1 MKTNPLNHIKIA
13 SPCSADWD
21 EMRGDNRQRYCS
33 ECKLNVYNL
42 SEMNQREAENF
53 LFEAEGRVCVRLYR
67 RSDGTVITQDC
78 PVGWQAIKR
87 KISRAATA
95 IFSLLASLFG
105 GVWAVSQI
113 SFDNSKL
120 LEDVTVEKENLKDT
134 TVIIQGGG
142 LTNEQPAF
150 PKATMGK
157 PIIKSAKTNEMRPVV
172 CRLGSIRA
180 LEDEPVELWI
190 K

>member
-13 SPCSADWD
+13 SPCSADWN
-21 EMRGDNRQRYCS
+21 EMRGDDRQRYCS

-78 PVGWQAIKR
+78 PVGWQLIKR
-87 KISRAATA
+87 KVSRAATA
-95 IFSLLASLFG
+95 VFGLIAGFFG
-105 GVWAVSQI
+105 GVWGFSQI
-113 SFDNSKL
+113 NFDNSKL
-120 LEDVTVEKENLKDT
+120 LEEVTVEKESLKENT
-134 TVIIQGGG
+134 IVVEVGG
-142 LTNEQPAF
+142 LTDEQPLF

-157 PIIKSAKTNEMRPVV
+157 PLIKPAKTNEPRPIV